1 MKFYQNNWV
10 NVLAYDINGTRTNQ
24 TDIAMHENWNFI
36 QMPKQVL
43 TKADKCD
50 GLCWIYINYEHKI
63 YELSFWSA
71 VNRNRYFRSGE
82 KLVDLY
88 ARPDETETNRV
99 V

>member
-1 MKFYQNNWV
+1 MKFYQNNWL

-24 TDIAMHENWNFI
+24 TDIAMHEHWNFI

-63 YELSFWSA
+63 YELSFGVQSI
-71 VNRNRYFRSGE
+71 
-82 KLVDLY
+82 
-88 ARPDETETNRV
+88 ETDIFGLGKN
-99 V
+99 

>member
-1 MKFYQNNWV
+1 MKFYQNNWL

-24 TDIAMHENWNFI
+24 TDIAMHEHWNFI

-63 YELSFWSA
+63 YELSFGVQSIESDI
-71 VNRNRYFRSGE
+71 FGLGE
-82 KLVDLY
+82 
-88 ARPDETETNRV
+88 N
-99 V
+99 